1 MGINKMKEKE
11 FKFKILVL
19 GSSDELKSKFLEL
32 ISQKSWRIDGV
43 SGHFHSTDG
52 VTMDI
57 WFPRENASSK
67 VLASFSYE
75 GANGVAI
82 VMGRRD
88 QRILHR
94 MKRTIQERVGKVPYV
109 AFVIRKTMSEG
120 EKATKALYAVRIL
133 SDRMKEVSLM
143 TEIKMPPKKK
153 EDQPYTIAGKPKYT
167 VDQLGFIVPDSS
179 NGIPLFVDEPK
190 KKAKA
195 KK

>member
-1 MGINKMKEKE
+1 MKKEKE
-11 FKFKILVL
+11 FKFKILIL
-19 GSSDELKSKFLEL
+19 GTSDRLRAEFLSL

-52 VTMDI
+52 VTLDI

-75 GANGVAI
+75 GANGVVM
-82 VMGRRD
+82 VMGRRY
-88 QRILHR
+88 QRALRR
-94 MKRTIQERVGKVPYV
+94 MKRTIRERVGKVPYV
-109 AFVIRKTMSEG
+109 AFVLRKNMSEG
-120 EKATKALYAVRIL
+120 EKATKSLYAIRLL

-143 TEIKMPPKKK
+143 TELKEPPKKVVAR
-153 EDQPYTIAGKPKYT
+153 PTSIAGKPKYT
-167 VDQLGFIVPDSS
+167 VDQFGFIVPDSS
-179 NGIPLFVDEPK
+179 EGVPLFSEETQ

>member
-1 MGINKMKEKE
+1 MKKEKE
-11 FKFKILVL
+11 FKFKILIL
-19 GSSDELKSKFLEL
+19 GTSDRLRAEFLSL

-52 VTMDI
+52 VTLDI

-75 GANGVAI
+75 GANGVVM
-82 VMGRRD
+82 VMGRRY
-88 QRILHR
+88 QRALRR
-94 MKRTIQERVGKVPYV
+94 MKRTIRERVGKVPYV
-109 AFVIRKTMSEG
+109 AFVLRKNMSEG
-120 EKATKALYAVRIL
+120 EKATKSLYAVRLL

-143 TEIKMPPKKK
+143 TEVK
-153 EDQPYTIAGKPKYT
+153 EAPRKRVATPTSIAGKPKYT
-167 VDQLGFIVPDSS
+167 VDQFGFIVPDSS
-179 NGIPLFVDEPK
+179 KGVPLFSEETQ